1 MCLITFRVENNNNNN
16 NEGTRELTN
25 ERITRGWDGGNVN
38 NWMDEQM
45 ARG

>member
-1 MCLITFRVENNNNNN
+1 MFDYTEGGENNN

-25 ERITRGWDGGNVN
+25 EGINRGWDGGNVN

-45 ARG
+45 AQR